1 MAEKMALTPAE
12 AAEALG
18 VSRGAIYDLCR
29 TPDFPVI
36 RLGRSIRIPRD
47 RLREW
52 VNNQN
57 RKETA

>member
-1 MAEKMALTPAE
+1 MALTPAE
-12 AAEALG
+12 AAEALQ
-18 VSRGAIYDLCR
+18 VSKGAIYDLCR